1 MADHATYHRHPLSGY
16 EPARLVPVLQAEEE
30 LRGLLIASLA
40 GSAADYRRF
49 LGRLGSHLRAYYKGK
64 LTRSGRPDTEAEDL
78 VLQCQRGPQAIGLGA
93 FPGLPLAVFVA
104 GRDMASQCKKRGKLC
119 PSPCVPTGGQRPSM
133 FP

>member
-1 MADHATYHRHPLSGY
+1 MSRLRTPTGSTNAAHHLIKDQQNPVSVACVTDAAKITRNGGNR
-16 EPARLVPVLQAEEE
+16 ARCCPDNRLREEGHD
-30 LRGLLIASLA
+30 GL
-40 GSAADYRRF
+40 G
-49 LGRLGSHLRAYYKGK
+49 
-64 LTRSGRPDTEAEDL
+64 TEAEDL